1 MLSKFR
7 VLAKSP
13 IFIGLAAILVAAF
26 MLWSI
31 RDVFRFA
38 VAGDTVI
45 TAGSRKI
52 DSARFRQIF
61 NEELKT
67 YGQQN
72 GGQAIAPAD
81 AIKNNLDRQVA
92 DALAS
97 DEAFAEY
104 LRRTGLHPSD
114 KLVVDEIRKAPRFFN
129 AVSGVFDRAG
139 YEQFIQGL
147 GMTDAQ
153 FEALLRDELA
163 QSQFVSGV
171 AAGMH
176 APHLYDALVSASQNE
191 GRTFGYFTLPLSA
204 VPAPAQPT
212 DAQLNGFIK
221 EHADQLKR
229 PEMRV
234 LTVVGFNA
242 ATKPDASPVD
252 QAEVQKRFNFEKDSL
267 STPEKRSV
275 IEIPVKDAKTAA
287 DVSARLKS
295 GVDPLAVAK
304 SLNVQP
310 IVYADAP
317 KTAILDRKAA
327 DAAFALKAGEASGPV
342 QGDLG
347 LSVLKVSTVS
357 PGHVATLDENRA
369 KIEAEVRKSALQ
381 AKADQQIKKYED
393 LRSGGTNM
401 LDAAKQVGL
410 TPATLPPMTADG
422 KTLTGQQAGLPPKL
436 LKAASTLA
444 AGADTDVVDLGQ
456 GQYAVAQVSKI
467 LPPAVPGLDELRPML
482 SRYWMARDLE
492 TRLQAKA
499 KGYSDEITKGKT
511 LEAVAAEAGQSV
523 SHGVGV
529 TRGTAGQT
537 FSQQLLGQIFFAKP
551 GDVVTGPDVKPGPV
565 VIAKL
570 QAVVP
575 ASGAGDAQLAA
586 NQSPAMTRSL
596 MQDMGQVARTA
607 SRDLVK
613 PKVDYKRAR
622 AAVGGGDS
630 GPAQ

>member
-13 IFIGLAAILVAAF
+13 IFIGLAGILVASF

-31 RDVFRFA
+31 RDVFRFT
-38 VAGDTVI
+38 VSGDTVVQ
-45 TAGSRKI
+45 AGSRKI

-61 NEELKT
+61 NDELKS
-67 YGQQN
+67 YGQQS
-72 GGQAIAPAD
+72 GQVISVQD
-81 AIKNNLDRQVA
+81 ALKNNLDRQVA
-92 DALAS
+92 DALGS
-97 DEAFAEY
+97 DESFAEY

-114 KLVVDEIRKAPRFFN
+114 KLVVDQIRKAPRFFN
-129 AVSGVFDRAG
+129 AVSGVFDRNG

-147 GMTDAQ
+147 GMSDAQ
-153 FEALLRDELA
+153 FENLLRDELA

-176 APHLYDALVSASQNE
+176 SPRIYDALVSASQNE
-191 GRTFGYFTLPLSA
+191 GRTFAYFVLPITA
-204 VPAPAQPT
+204 VPAATTPT

-221 EHADQLKR
+221 EHAAQLKS
-229 PEMRV
+229 PELRV
-234 LTVVGFNA
+234 LTIVGFNA
-242 ATKPDASPVD
+242 ANKPDASPVNE
-252 QAEVQKRFNFEKDSL
+252 AEVQKRFAFEKDSL
-267 STPEKRSV
+267 STAEKRSV

-287 DVSARLKS
+287 DVSARLK
-295 GVDPLAVAK
+295 GGADPLVVAK
-304 SLNVQP
+304 SLNVEP

-317 KTAILDRKAA
+317 KTAIADRKAA
-327 DAAFALKAGEASGPV
+327 DAAFAMKAGEASGPV

-369 KIEAEVRKSALQ
+369 RIEAEVRKSTTQ

-393 LRSGGTNM
+393 LRSGGTSM
-401 LDAAKQVGL
+401 MDAAKQVGL

-422 KTLTGQQAGLPPKL
+422 KTIQGQQAGLPPKL

-456 GQYAVAQVSKI
+456 GQYAVAQVTKI
-467 LPPAVPGLDELRPML
+467 LPPAVPALDELRPML
-482 SRYWMARDLE
+482 TRYWMAHDIE

-499 KGYSDEITKGKT
+499 AALSDEIRKGKSI
-511 LEAVAAEAGQSV
+511 EAVAAEASLPV
-523 SHGVGV
+523 SHGVGIV
-529 TRGTAGQT
+529 RGTAGQT

-551 GDVVTGPDVKPGPV
+551 GDVVVGGDVKPGPV
-565 VIAKL
+565 VVAKL

-575 ASGAGDAQLAA
+575 ASGAADAQQAA
-586 NQSPAMTRSL
+586 NQAPAMTRSL
-596 MQDMGQVARTA
+596 LQDMGQVARTA
-607 SRDLVK
+607 SRELVK
-613 PKVDYKRAR
+613 PKIDLKRAR
-622 AAVGGGDS
+622 AAVGGGDMA
-630 GPAQ
+630 PAQ